1 LGFYSGPH
9 LGNNEFQVP
18 IQPRACV
25 GSSHPNLRDVR
36 TVAGDYHPHD
46 LSQAMTRDNGAL
58 TADILHTWQRLGDN
72 RSTFCFAVDRD
83 HARQLKEQFEAAG
96 VPSAYIGCREIPPNT
111 SAHRSGLSG

>member
-1 LGFYSGPH
+1 L
-9 LGNNEFQVP
+9 
-18 IQPRACV
+18 
-25 GSSHPNLRDVR
+25 HPDLRGVR
-36 TVAGDYHPHD
+36 TVAGDYHQHD

-96 VPSAYIGCREIPPNT
+96 VPSAYMDAWYQTPASWKNCWHTRKPPRPSTTSGQTIIAVRRCRCQRLN
-111 SAHRSGLSG
+111 